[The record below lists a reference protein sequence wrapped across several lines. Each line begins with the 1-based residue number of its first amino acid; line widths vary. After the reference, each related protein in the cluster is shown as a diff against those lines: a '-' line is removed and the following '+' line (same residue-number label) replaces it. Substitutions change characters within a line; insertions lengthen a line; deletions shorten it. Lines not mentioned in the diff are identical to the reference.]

1 MVSYYGSRGD
11 ISVSKYSKDV
21 VGVIIYDSLGWDVDR
36 SISAEVGR
44 CDNGRADSDVGD
56 KVGRGDGEVV

>member
-1 MVSYYGSRGD
+1 MN
-11 ISVSKYSKDV
+11 
-21 VGVIIYDSLGWDVDR
+21 IYDSLGWDVDR

-44 CDNGRADSDVGD
+44 CDDGRVDSDVGD

>member
-36 SISAEVGR
+36 VF
-44 CDNGRADSDVGD
+44 N
-56 KVGRGDGEVV
+56 DGVFRSVYSELNIPKA